1 MANTERMALLAE
13 ARTAGNDLRERLED
27 DTLTPKERRLMEK
40 SVAALDKL
48 EDTLILEDLDT
59 SAAALRRSS
68 ASLGGIVA
76 DMRKEEASIK
86 KIADTIDKIA
96 TAVKQLANV
105 AAALAKFGV

>member
-13 ARTAGNDLRERLED
+13 TRAAGNDLRARLED
-27 DTLTPKERRLMEK
+27 DTLTPKERKLMEK
-40 SVAALDKL
+40 AVLALDKL
-48 EDTLILEDLDT
+48 EDTLILEELDQ
-59 SAAALRRSS
+59 SAATLRRS
-68 ASLGGIVA
+68 ANSLGVVVS
-76 DMRKEEASIK
+76 DMRKEEAQIK